1 MIRQLRN
8 RFIRI
13 TMLSVSVVMLIL
25 TLIVNTA
32 NFISTNSDLEK
43 LLDMI
48 CENRGSIPVDQFI
61 PDAKP
66 DKPADAVDSS
76 DSEPTSTTPPV
87 IPDSNADSSLAN
99 DQADPATR
107 NNPDTEDK
115 INTTDGDQLSTDNNQ
130 LSTDNNQPSTN
141 DTNPPTQPWKFKAHM
156 NPETPYSTRF
166 FSLLFDQDGNVI
178 QKDLAHIAA
187 ITDDDIAEYISVAL
201 KHGEGY
207 GYYSDYKYRVILQD
221 NQEYMVVFLDCYQEI
236 HAIRVLALCSF
247 AAMVICI
254 GLVYILVVIFSKR
267 AIDPVVRSQKQQK
280 QFITDASHELKTPIT
295 VIATSLKVL
304 EMEVGKQKWID
315 KARSQTEKL
324 RELVNSLVTLSRMD
338 EEDSPLKF
346 EHFSISDALL
356 ETVDSFADYAESNG
370 HALKVNITPD
380 LDFYGDEYAI
390 RQLASILLDNAVKY
404 AAAGSDIT
412 FSLVKNKKHILLK
425 TSNAC
430 QNLDEDSLR
439 HLFDR
444 FYRPDQSRSHETGG
458 FGIGLSIARSIAEGH
473 KGTIH
478 ACCPVK
484 DQIEFTVKL

>member
-25 TLIVNTA
+25 TLIVNAA
-32 NFISTNSDLEK
+32 NFISTNADLED

-48 CENRGSIPVDQFI
+48 CENRGSIPTDRFI

-66 DKPADAVDSS
+66 DKPADSVDSS
-76 DSEPTSTTPPV
+76 DLEPTGTTPPAL
-87 IPDSNADSSLAN
+87 PDSNTDSSLAN

-115 INTTDGDQLSTDNNQ
+115 INTT
-130 LSTDNNQPSTN
+130 
-141 DTNPPTQPWKFKAHM
+141 PPTQPWKFKAPM

-166 FSLLFDQDGNVI
+166 FSLLFDQDGNLI
-178 QKDLAHIAA
+178 KKDLAHIAA

-221 NQEYMVVFLDCYQEI
+221 NREYMVVFLDCYQEI

-304 EMEVGKQKWID
+304 EMEVGQQKWID

-346 EHFSISDALL
+346 EHFSISDALQ

-370 HALKVNITPD
+370 HALKVTITPD

-404 AAAGSDIT
+404 AVAGSDIT

-425 TSNAC
+425 TSNVC
-430 QNLDEDSLR
+430 QDLDEDALR

-444 FYRPDQSRSHETGG
+444 FYRPDQSRNHETGG

>member
-1 MIRQLRN
+1 MIRQLRK

-25 TLIVNTA
+25 TLIVNAA
-32 NFISTNSDLEK
+32 NFISTNADLED

-48 CENRGSIPVDQFI
+48 CENRGSIPTDRFI

-66 DKPADAVDSS
+66 DKPADSGDSS
-76 DSEPTSTTPPV
+76 DSEPTGTTPPAL
-87 IPDSNADSSLAN
+87 PDNIADSVPAN
-99 DQADPATR
+99 SQSDPASQD
-107 NNPDTEDK
+107 NNSDIEDK
-115 INTTDGDQLSTDNNQ
+115 I
-130 LSTDNNQPSTN
+130 N
-141 DTNPPTQPWKFKAHM
+141 DTNPPTQPWKFKAPM

-166 FSLLFDQDGNVI
+166 FSLLFDQDGNLI
-178 QKDLAHIAA
+178 KKDLAHIAA

-207 GYYSDYKYRVILQD
+207 GYYSDYKYHVILQD
-221 NQEYMVVFLDCYQEI
+221 NREYMVVFLDCYQEI

-247 AAMVICI
+247 VAMAVCI

-267 AIDPVVRSQKQQK
+267 AIDPVVQSQKQQK

-304 EMEVGKQKWID
+304 EMEVGQQKWID

-346 EHFSISDALL
+346 EHFSISDALQ
-356 ETVDSFADYAESNG
+356 ETVDSFTDYAESNG
-370 HALKVNITPD
+370 HALKVTITPD

-425 TSNAC
+425 TSNVC
-430 QNLDEDSLR
+430 QDLDENALR

-444 FYRPDQSRSHETGG
+444 FYRPDQSRNHETGG

-484 DQIEFTVKL
+484 DQIEFTIKL

>member
-25 TLIVNTA
+25 TLIVNAA
-32 NFISTNSDLEK
+32 NFISTNADLED

-48 CENRGSIPVDQFI
+48 CENRGSIPTDRFI

-66 DKPADAVDSS
+66 DKPADSVDNS
-76 DSEPTSTTPPV
+76 DLEPTGTTPPA
-87 IPDSNADSSLAN
+87 IPDSNTDSSPAN
-99 DQADPATR
+99 YQADPATR
-107 NNPDTEDK
+107 DNPDTEDK
-115 INTTDGDQLSTDNNQ
+115 INDTT
-130 LSTDNNQPSTN
+130 
-141 DTNPPTQPWKFKAHM
+141 PPTQPWKFKAPM

-166 FSLLFDQDGNVI
+166 FSLLFNQDGNLI
-178 QKDLAHIAA
+178 KKDLAHIAA

-221 NQEYMVVFLDCYQEI
+221 NREYMVVFLDCYQEI

-247 AAMVICI
+247 VAMVVCI

-267 AIDPVVRSQKQQK
+267 AIDPVVQSQKQQK

-304 EMEVGKQKWID
+304 EMEVGQQKWID

-346 EHFSISDALL
+346 EHFSISDALQ
-356 ETVDSFADYAESNG
+356 ETVDSFTDYAESNG
-370 HALKVNITPD
+370 HALKVTITPD

-412 FSLVKNKKHILLK
+412 FFLVKNKKHILLK
-425 TSNAC
+425 TSNVC
-430 QNLDEDSLR
+430 QDLDEDALR

-444 FYRPDQSRSHETGG
+444 FYRPDQSRNHETGG

>member
-1 MIRQLRN
+1 
-8 RFIRI
+8 
-13 TMLSVSVVMLIL
+13 MLSVSVVMLIL
-25 TLIVNTA
+25 TLIVNAA
-32 NFISTNSDLEK
+32 NFISTNADLED

-48 CENRGSIPVDQFI
+48 CENRGSIPTDRFI
-61 PDAKP
+61 PDVKP
-66 DKPADAVDSS
+66 DKPADSGDNS
-76 DSEPTSTTPPV
+76 DLGPTDTTSPA
-87 IPDSNADSSLAN
+87 IPDSNTDSSPAN
-99 DQADPATR
+99 NQADPTTR
-107 NNPDTEDK
+107 NTPDTEDK
-115 INTTDGDQLSTDNNQ
+115 INTT
-130 LSTDNNQPSTN
+130 
-141 DTNPPTQPWKFKAHM
+141 PPTQPWKFKAPM

-178 QKDLAHIAA
+178 KKDLAHIAA

-207 GYYSDYKYRVILQD
+207 GYYSDYKYRVILQE

-247 AAMVICI
+247 VAMAVCI

-267 AIDPVVRSQKQQK
+267 AIDPVVQSQKQQK

-304 EMEVGKQKWID
+304 EMEVGQQKWID

-346 EHFSISDALL
+346 EHFSISDALQ
-356 ETVDSFADYAESNG
+356 ETVDSFTDYAESNG
-370 HALKVNITPD
+370 HALKVTIIPD

-425 TSNAC
+425 TSNVC
-430 QNLDEDSLR
+430 QDLDEESVFPLHAALQKDIKEPSMPAALLKIRLNLR
-439 HLFDR
+439 LN
-444 FYRPDQSRSHETGG
+444 YKNT
-458 FGIGLSIARSIAEGH
+458 
-473 KGTIH
+473 KGT
-478 ACCPVK
+478 ALL
-484 DQIEFTVKL
+484 F

>member
-25 TLIVNTA
+25 TLIVNAA
-32 NFISTNSDLEK
+32 NFISTNADLED

-48 CENRGSIPVDQFI
+48 CENRGSIPTDRFI

-66 DKPADAVDSS
+66 DKPADSGDSS
-76 DSEPTSTTPPV
+76 DLEPTGTTPPA
-87 IPDSNADSSLAN
+87 IP
-99 DQADPATR
+99 
-107 NNPDTEDK
+107 
-115 INTTDGDQLSTDNNQ
+115 DNNQ
-130 LSTDNNQPSTN
+130 LSTDNNQPSADNNQLSTDNSQPSTN
-141 DTNPPTQPWKFKAHM
+141 NTTPPTQPWKFKAPM
-156 NPETPYSTRF
+156 SPETPYSTRF

-221 NQEYMVVFLDCYQEI
+221 NREYMVVFLDCYQEI

-247 AAMVICI
+247 VAMAVCI

-267 AIDPVVRSQKQQK
+267 AIDPVVQSQKQQK

-304 EMEVGKQKWID
+304 EMEVGQQKWID

-346 EHFSISDALL
+346 EHFSISDALQ
-356 ETVDSFADYAESNG
+356 ETVDSFTDYSESNG

-412 FSLVKNKKHILLK
+412 FSLVKNKKHILIK

-430 QNLDEDSLR
+430 QNLDEDALQ

>member
-25 TLIVNTA
+25 TLIVNAA
-32 NFISTNSDLEK
+32 NFISTNADLED

-48 CENRGSIPVDQFI
+48 CENRGSIPTDRFT

-66 DKPADAVDSS
+66 DKPADSGDSS
-76 DSEPTSTTPPV
+76 DLEPTGNTSPA
-87 IPDSNADSSLAN
+87 IPDNIADSGPAN
-99 DQADPATR
+99 SQSDPVTR

-115 INTTDGDQLSTDNNQ
+115 INTT
-130 LSTDNNQPSTN
+130 
-141 DTNPPTQPWKFKAHM
+141 PPTQPWKFKAPM

-178 QKDLAHIAA
+178 KKDLAHIAA

-221 NQEYMVVFLDCYQEI
+221 NREYMVVFLDCYQEI

-247 AAMVICI
+247 VAMAVCI

-267 AIDPVVRSQKQQK
+267 AIDPVVQSQKQQK

-304 EMEVGKQKWID
+304 EMEVGQQKWID

-346 EHFSISDALL
+346 EHFSISDALQ
-356 ETVDSFADYAESNG
+356 ETVDSFTDYAESNG

-425 TSNAC
+425 TSNVC
-430 QNLDEDSLR
+430 QDLDEDALR

-444 FYRPDQSRSHETGG
+444 FYRPDQSRNHETGG

>member
-25 TLIVNTA
+25 TLIVNAA
-32 NFISTNSDLEK
+32 NFISTNADLED

-48 CENRGSIPVDQFI
+48 CENRGSIPTDRFT

-66 DKPADAVDSS
+66 DKPADSGDSS
-76 DSEPTSTTPPV
+76 DLEPTGTTPPAL
-87 IPDSNADSSLAN
+87 PDNIADSGPAN
-99 DQADPATR
+99 SQSDPATR

-115 INTTDGDQLSTDNNQ
+115 INTT
-130 LSTDNNQPSTN
+130 
-141 DTNPPTQPWKFKAHM
+141 PPTQPWKFKAPM

-178 QKDLAHIAA
+178 KKDLAHIAA

-221 NQEYMVVFLDCYQEI
+221 NREYMVVFLDCYQEI

-267 AIDPVVRSQKQQK
+267 AIDPVVQSQKQQK

-304 EMEVGKQKWID
+304 EMEVGQQKWID

-346 EHFSISDALL
+346 EHFSISDALQ

-370 HALKVNITPD
+370 HALKVTITPD

-425 TSNAC
+425 TSNVC
-430 QNLDEDSLR
+430 QDLDEDALR

>member
-1 MIRQLRN
+1 MIRQLRK

-25 TLIVNTA
+25 TLIVNAA
-32 NFISTNSDLEK
+32 NFISTNADLED

-48 CENRGSIPVDQFI
+48 CENRGSIPTDRFI

-66 DKPADAVDSS
+66 DKPADSVDNS
-76 DSEPTSTTPPV
+76 DLGPTDTTSPA
-87 IPDSNADSSLAN
+87 IPDSNTDSSPAN
-99 DQADPATR
+99 NQADPTTR
-107 NNPDTEDK
+107 NTPDTEDK
-115 INTTDGDQLSTDNNQ
+115 INTT
-130 LSTDNNQPSTN
+130 
-141 DTNPPTQPWKFKAHM
+141 PPTQPWKFKAPM

-221 NQEYMVVFLDCYQEI
+221 NREYMVVFLDCYQEI

-304 EMEVGKQKWID
+304 EMEVGQQKWID
-315 KARSQTEKL
+315 KARSQTENL
-324 RELVNSLVTLSRMD
+324 RDLVNSLVTLSRMD

-346 EHFSISDALL
+346 EHFSISDALQ
-356 ETVDSFADYAESNG
+356 ETVDSFTDYAESNG
-370 HALKVNITPD
+370 HALKVTITPD

-412 FSLVKNKKHILLK
+412 FSLVKNKKHLLLK
-425 TSNAC
+425 TSNTC

>member
-1 MIRQLRN
+1 MIRQLRK

-25 TLIVNTA
+25 TLIVNAA
-32 NFISTNSDLEK
+32 NFISTNSDLEN

-66 DKPADAVDSS
+66 DKPADSVDST
-76 DSEPTSTTPPV
+76 DPGATGTTPPA
-87 IPDSNADSSLAN
+87 IPDSNTDSSPAN

-115 INTTDGDQLSTDNNQ
+115 IN
-130 LSTDNNQPSTN
+130 TN

-221 NQEYMVVFLDCYQEI
+221 NQEYMAVFLDCYQEI
-236 HAIRVLALCSF
+236 HAIKVLALCSF

-412 FSLVKNKKHILLK
+412 FSLVKNKKHILIK

-430 QNLDEDSLR
+430 QNVDEDSLR

>member
-25 TLIVNTA
+25 TLIVNAA
-32 NFISTNSDLEK
+32 NFISTNADLED

-48 CENRGSIPVDQFI
+48 CENRGSIPTDRFI

-66 DKPADAVDSS
+66 DKPADSGDSS
-76 DSEPTSTTPPV
+76 DLEPTGNTSPA
-87 IPDSNADSSLAN
+87 IPDNIADSGPAN
-99 DQADPATR
+99 SQSDPVTR

-115 INTTDGDQLSTDNNQ
+115 INTT
-130 LSTDNNQPSTN
+130 
-141 DTNPPTQPWKFKAHM
+141 PPTQPWKFKAPM

-166 FSLLFDQDGNVI
+166 FSLLFDQDGNLI
-178 QKDLAHIAA
+178 KKDLAHIAA

-221 NQEYMVVFLDCYQEI
+221 NREYMVVFLDCYQEI

-356 ETVDSFADYAESNG
+356 ETVDSFTDYAESNG
-370 HALKVNITPD
+370 HALKVTITPD

-412 FSLVKNKKHILLK
+412 FSLVKNKKHLLLK
-425 TSNAC
+425 TSNTC

>member
-25 TLIVNTA
+25 TLIVNAA
-32 NFISTNSDLEK
+32 NFISTNADLED

-48 CENRGSIPVDQFI
+48 CENRGSIPTDRFI

-66 DKPADAVDSS
+66 DKPADSGDSS
-76 DSEPTSTTPPV
+76 DLGPTDTTSPAL
-87 IPDSNADSSLAN
+87 PDNIADSGPAN
-99 DQADPATR
+99 SQSDPASQD
-107 NNPDTEDK
+107 NNSDIEDK
-115 INTTDGDQLSTDNNQ
+115 I
-130 LSTDNNQPSTN
+130 N
-141 DTNPPTQPWKFKAHM
+141 DTNPPTQPWKFKAPM

-166 FSLLFDQDGNVI
+166 FSLLFDQDGNLI
-178 QKDLAHIAA
+178 KKDLAHIAA

-221 NQEYMVVFLDCYQEI
+221 NREYMVVFLDCYQEI
-236 HAIRVLALCSF
+236 HAIRGLALCSF

-304 EMEVGKQKWID
+304 EMEVGQQKWID

-324 RELVNSLVTLSRMD
+324 RDLVNSLVTLSRMD

-346 EHFSISDALL
+346 EHFSISDALQ
-356 ETVDSFADYAESNG
+356 ETVDSFTDYAESNG
-370 HALKVNITPD
+370 HALKVTITPD

-425 TSNAC
+425 TSNVC
-430 QNLDEDSLR
+430 QDLDEDALR

-444 FYRPDQSRSHETGG
+444 FYRPDQSRNHETGG

-484 DQIEFTVKL
+484 DQIEFTVRL

>member
-25 TLIVNTA
+25 TLIVNAA
-32 NFISTNSDLEK
+32 NFISTNSDLEN

-66 DKPADAVDSS
+66 DKPAESVDSS
-76 DSEPTSTTPPV
+76 NPGVTSTTPPAL
-87 IPDSNADSSLAN
+87 PDNIADSSPAN
-99 DQADPATR
+99 SQSDPASQD
-107 NNPDTEDK
+107 NNSAIKDK
-115 INTTDGDQLSTDNNQ
+115 ID
-130 LSTDNNQPSTN
+130 TN

-304 EMEVGKQKWID
+304 EMEIGKQKWID

-346 EHFSISDALL
+346 EHFSISDALQ

-404 AAAGSDIT
+404 AATGSDIT

-430 QNLDEDSLR
+430 QDLDEDALR

>member
-25 TLIVNTA
+25 TLIVNAA
-32 NFISTNSDLEK
+32 NFISTNADLED

-48 CENRGSIPVDQFI
+48 CENRGSIPTDRFI

-66 DKPADAVDSS
+66 DKPADSVDSS
-76 DSEPTSTTPPV
+76 DLEPTGTTPPAL
-87 IPDSNADSSLAN
+87 PDNIADSGPENS
-99 DQADPATR
+99 QSDPASQD
-107 NNPDTEDK
+107 NNSDIEDK
-115 INTTDGDQLSTDNNQ
+115 I
-130 LSTDNNQPSTN
+130 N
-141 DTNPPTQPWKFKAHM
+141 DTNPPTQPWKFKAPM

-166 FSLLFDQDGNVI
+166 FSLLFDQDGNLI
-178 QKDLAHIAA
+178 KKDLAHIAA

-221 NQEYMVVFLDCYQEI
+221 NREYMVVFLDCYQEI

-304 EMEVGKQKWID
+304 EMEVGQQKWID

-324 RELVNSLVTLSRMD
+324 RDLVNSLVTLSRMD

-346 EHFSISDALL
+346 EHFSISDALQ

-370 HALKVNITPD
+370 HALKVTITPD

-412 FSLVKNKKHILLK
+412 FSLVKNKKHLLLK
-425 TSNAC
+425 TSNTC

>member
-25 TLIVNTA
+25 TLIVNAA
-32 NFISTNSDLEK
+32 NFISTNADLED

-48 CENRGSIPVDQFI
+48 CENRGSIPTDRFI

-66 DKPADAVDSS
+66 DKPADSVDSS
-76 DSEPTSTTPPV
+76 DLEPTDTTPPA
-87 IPDSNADSSLAN
+87 IPDSNTDSSPAN

-115 INTTDGDQLSTDNNQ
+115 INTT
-130 LSTDNNQPSTN
+130 
-141 DTNPPTQPWKFKAHM
+141 PPTQPWKFKAPM

-166 FSLLFDQDGNVI
+166 FSLLFDQNGNI
-178 QKDLAHIAA
+178 IKKDLAHIAA

-221 NQEYMVVFLDCYQEI
+221 NREYMVVFLDCYQEI

-247 AAMVICI
+247 VAMAVCI

-346 EHFSISDALL
+346 EHFSISDTLL
-356 ETVDSFADYAESNG
+356 ETVDSFTDYAESNG
-370 HALKVNITPD
+370 HALKINITPD

-425 TSNAC
+425 TSNVC
-430 QNLDEDSLR
+430 QDLDEDALR

-444 FYRPDQSRSHETGG
+444 FYRPDQSRNHETGG
-458 FGIGLSIARSIAEGH
+458 FARSIAEGH
-473 KGTIH
+473 KGAIH

>member
-25 TLIVNTA
+25 TLIVNAA
-32 NFISTNSDLEK
+32 NFISTNADLED

-48 CENRGSIPVDQFI
+48 CENRGSIPTDRFI
-61 PDAKP
+61 PDVKP
-66 DKPADAVDSS
+66 DKPADSVDNS
-76 DSEPTSTTPPV
+76 DLGPTDTTSPA
-87 IPDSNADSSLAN
+87 IPDSNTDSSPAN
-99 DQADPATR
+99 NQADPTTR
-107 NNPDTEDK
+107 NTPDTEDK
-115 INTTDGDQLSTDNNQ
+115 INTT
-130 LSTDNNQPSTN
+130 
-141 DTNPPTQPWKFKAHM
+141 PPTQPWKFKAPM

-166 FSLLFDQDGNVI
+166 FSLLFDQDGNLI
-178 QKDLAHIAA
+178 KKDLAHIAA

-221 NQEYMVVFLDCYQEI
+221 NREYMVVFLDCYQEI

-304 EMEVGKQKWID
+304 EMEVGQQKWID
-315 KARSQTEKL
+315 KARSQTENL
-324 RELVNSLVTLSRMD
+324 RDLVNSLVTLSRMD

-346 EHFSISDALL
+346 EHFSISDALQ
-356 ETVDSFADYAESNG
+356 ETVDSFTDYAESNG
-370 HALKVNITPD
+370 HALKVTITPD

-412 FSLVKNKKHILLK
+412 FSLVKNKKHLLLK
-425 TSNAC
+425 TSNTC

>member
-13 TMLSVSVVMLIL
+13 TMLSVSVVMLTL
-25 TLIVNTA
+25 TLIVNAA
-32 NFISTNSDLEK
+32 NFISTNADLED

-48 CENRGSIPVDQFI
+48 CENRGSIPTDRFT

-66 DKPADAVDSS
+66 DKPADSGDSS
-76 DSEPTSTTPPV
+76 DLEPTGTTSPA
-87 IPDSNADSSLAN
+87 IPDSNTDSSPAN

-115 INTTDGDQLSTDNNQ
+115 INDTT
-130 LSTDNNQPSTN
+130 
-141 DTNPPTQPWKFKAHM
+141 PPTQPWKFKAPM

-166 FSLLFDQDGNVI
+166 FSLLFNQDGNLI
-178 QKDLAHIAA
+178 KKDLAHIAA

-221 NQEYMVVFLDCYQEI
+221 NREYMVVFLDCYQEI

-247 AAMVICI
+247 VAMAVCI

-267 AIDPVVRSQKQQK
+267 AIDPVVQSQKQQK

-304 EMEVGKQKWID
+304 EMEVGQQKWID
-315 KARSQTEKL
+315 KARNQTEKL

-346 EHFSISDALL
+346 EHFSISDALQ
-356 ETVDSFADYAESNG
+356 ETVDSFTDYAESNG
-370 HALKVNITPD
+370 HALKVTITPD

-425 TSNAC
+425 TSNVC
-430 QNLDEDSLR
+430 QDLDEDALR

-444 FYRPDQSRSHETGG
+444 FYRPDQSRNHETGG

-484 DQIEFTVKL
+484 DQIEFTVRL

>member
-25 TLIVNTA
+25 TLIVNAA
-32 NFISTNSDLEK
+32 NFISTNADLED

-48 CENRGSIPVDQFI
+48 CENRGSIPTDRFT
-61 PDAKP
+61 PDVKP
-66 DKPADAVDSS
+66 DKPADSVDNS
-76 DSEPTSTTPPV
+76 DLEPTGTTPPAL
-87 IPDSNADSSLAN
+87 PDNIADSGPAN
-99 DQADPATR
+99 SQSDPASQD
-107 NNPDTEDK
+107 NNSDIEDK
-115 INTTDGDQLSTDNNQ
+115 I
-130 LSTDNNQPSTN
+130 N
-141 DTNPPTQPWKFKAHM
+141 DTNPPTQPWKFKAPM

-166 FSLLFDQDGNVI
+166 FSLLFDQDGNLI
-178 QKDLAHIAA
+178 KKDLAHIAA

-221 NQEYMVVFLDCYQEI
+221 NREYMVIFLDCYQEI

-247 AAMVICI
+247 AAMVVCI

-267 AIDPVVRSQKQQK
+267 AIDPVVQSQKQQK

-304 EMEVGKQKWID
+304 EMEVGQQKWID

-346 EHFSISDALL
+346 EHFSISDALQ
-356 ETVDSFADYAESNG
+356 ETVDSFTDYAESNG
-370 HALKVNITPD
+370 HALKVTITPD

-412 FSLVKNKKHILLK
+412 FFLVKNKKHILLK
-425 TSNAC
+425 TSNVC
-430 QNLDEDSLR
+430 QDLDEDALR

-444 FYRPDQSRSHETGG
+444 FYRPDQSRNHETGG

>member
-25 TLIVNTA
+25 TLIVNAA
-32 NFISTNSDLEK
+32 NFISTNADLED

-48 CENRGSIPVDQFI
+48 CENRGSIPTDRFT

-66 DKPADAVDSS
+66 DKPADSGDSS
-76 DSEPTSTTPPV
+76 DLEPTGNTSPA
-87 IPDSNADSSLAN
+87 IPDNIADSGPAN
-99 DQADPATR
+99 SQSDPVTR

-115 INTTDGDQLSTDNNQ
+115 INTT
-130 LSTDNNQPSTN
+130 
-141 DTNPPTQPWKFKAHM
+141 PPTQPWKFKAPM

-166 FSLLFDQDGNVI
+166 FSLLFDQDGNLI
-178 QKDLAHIAA
+178 KKDLAHIAA

-221 NQEYMVVFLDCYQEI
+221 NREYMVVFLDCYQEI

-304 EMEVGKQKWID
+304 EMEVGQQKWID

-346 EHFSISDALL
+346 EHFSISDALQ
-356 ETVDSFADYAESNG
+356 ETVDSFTDYAESNG

-425 TSNAC
+425 TSNVC
-430 QNLDEDSLR
+430 QDLDEDALR

-444 FYRPDQSRSHETGG
+444 FYRPDQSRNHETGG

>member
-1 MIRQLRN
+1 MIRQLRK

-25 TLIVNTA
+25 TLIVNAA
-32 NFISTNSDLEK
+32 NFISTNADLED

-48 CENRGSIPVDQFI
+48 CENRGSIPTDRFT

-66 DKPADAVDSS
+66 DKPADSGDSS
-76 DSEPTSTTPPV
+76 DLEPTGTTPPAL
-87 IPDSNADSSLAN
+87 PDNIADSGPAN
-99 DQADPATR
+99 SQSDPATR

-115 INTTDGDQLSTDNNQ
+115 INTT
-130 LSTDNNQPSTN
+130 
-141 DTNPPTQPWKFKAHM
+141 PPTQPWKFKAPM

-178 QKDLAHIAA
+178 KKDLAHIAA

-221 NQEYMVVFLDCYQEI
+221 NREYMVVFLDCYQEI

-247 AAMVICI
+247 VAMAVCI
-254 GLVYILVVIFSKR
+254 GLVYILVVISSKR
-267 AIDPVVRSQKQQK
+267 AIDPVVQSQKQQK

-356 ETVDSFADYAESNG
+356 ETVDSFTDYAESNG

-425 TSNAC
+425 TSNVC
-430 QNLDEDSLR
+430 QDLDEDALR

-444 FYRPDQSRSHETGG
+444 FYRPDQSRNHETGG

>member
-25 TLIVNTA
+25 TLIVNAA
-32 NFISTNSDLEK
+32 NFISTNADLED

-48 CENRGSIPVDQFI
+48 CENRGSIPTDRFI

-66 DKPADAVDSS
+66 DKPADSVDSS
-76 DSEPTSTTPPV
+76 DLEPTGTTPPA
-87 IPDSNADSSLAN
+87 IPDSN
-99 DQADPATR
+99 
-107 NNPDTEDK
+107 
-115 INTTDGDQLSTDNNQ
+115 QLSTDNNQTSADNNQ
-130 LSTDNNQPSTN
+130 LSTDNNQISADNNQPSTN
-141 DTNPPTQPWKFKAHM
+141 DTTPPTQPWKFKAPM

-166 FSLLFDQDGNVI
+166 FSLLFDQDGNI
-178 QKDLAHIAA
+178 IKKDLAHIAA

-221 NQEYMVVFLDCYQEI
+221 NREYMVVFLDCYQEI

-247 AAMVICI
+247 VAMAVCI

-267 AIDPVVRSQKQQK
+267 AIDPVVQSQKQQK

-304 EMEVGKQKWID
+304 EMEVGQQKWID
-315 KARSQTEKL
+315 KARRQTEKL

-346 EHFSISDALL
+346 EHFSISDALQ
-356 ETVDSFADYAESNG
+356 ETVDSFTDYSESNG

-425 TSNAC
+425 TSNVC
-430 QNLDEDSLR
+430 QDLDEDALQ

-484 DQIEFTVKL
+484 DQIEFTVRL

>member
-1 MIRQLRN
+1 MIRQLRK

-25 TLIVNTA
+25 TLIVNAA
-32 NFISTNSDLEK
+32 NFISTNADLED

-48 CENRGSIPVDQFI
+48 CENRGSIPTDRFI

-66 DKPADAVDSS
+66 DKPADSVDNS
-76 DSEPTSTTPPV
+76 DLEPTGTTPPA
-87 IPDSNADSSLAN
+87 IPDNIADSGPENS
-99 DQADPATR
+99 QSDPASQD
-107 NNPDTEDK
+107 NNSDTEDK
-115 INTTDGDQLSTDNNQ
+115 INTT
-130 LSTDNNQPSTN
+130 
-141 DTNPPTQPWKFKAHM
+141 PPTHPWKFKAPM

-221 NQEYMVVFLDCYQEI
+221 NREYMVVFLDCYQEI

-267 AIDPVVRSQKQQK
+267 AIDPVVQSQKQQK

-304 EMEVGKQKWID
+304 EMEVGQQKWID

-346 EHFSISDALL
+346 EHFSISDALQ
-356 ETVDSFADYAESNG
+356 ETVDSFTDYAESNG
-370 HALKVNITPD
+370 HALKVTITPD

-412 FSLVKNKKHILLK
+412 FSLVKNKKHLLLK
-425 TSNAC
+425 TSNTC

>member
-25 TLIVNTA
+25 TLIVNAA
-32 NFISTNSDLEK
+32 NFISTNADLED

-48 CENRGSIPVDQFI
+48 CENRGSIPTDRFI

-66 DKPADAVDSS
+66 DKPADSGDSS
-76 DSEPTSTTPPV
+76 DLEPTGTTPPA
-87 IPDSNADSSLAN
+87 IPDS
-99 DQADPATR
+99 
-107 NNPDTEDK
+107 
-115 INTTDGDQLSTDNNQ
+115 NQ
-130 LSTDNNQPSTN
+130 LSTDNNQPSADNNQLSTDNSQPSTN
-141 DTNPPTQPWKFKAHM
+141 NTTPPTQPWKFKTPM
-156 NPETPYSTRF
+156 SPETPYSTRF
-166 FSLLFDQDGNVI
+166 FSLLFDQDGNI
-178 QKDLAHIAA
+178 IKKDLAHIAA

-221 NQEYMVVFLDCYQEI
+221 NREYMVVFLDCYQEI

-247 AAMVICI
+247 VAMAVCI

-267 AIDPVVRSQKQQK
+267 AIDPVVQSQKQQK

-304 EMEVGKQKWID
+304 EMEVGQQKWID

-346 EHFSISDALL
+346 EHFSISDALQ
-356 ETVDSFADYAESNG
+356 ETVDSFTDYAESNG
-370 HALKVNITPD
+370 HALKVTITPD

-404 AAAGSDIT
+404 AATGSDIT

-425 TSNAC
+425 TSNVC
-430 QNLDEDSLR
+430 QDLDEDALR

-444 FYRPDQSRSHETGG
+444 FYRPDQSRNHETGG

-484 DQIEFTVKL
+484 DQIEFTVRL

>member
-1 MIRQLRN
+1 MIRQLRK

-25 TLIVNTA
+25 TLIVNAA
-32 NFISTNSDLEK
+32 NFISTNADLED

-48 CENRGSIPVDQFI
+48 CENRGSIPTDRFI

-66 DKPADAVDSS
+66 DKPADSVDSS
-76 DSEPTSTTPPV
+76 DLEPTGTTPPAL
-87 IPDSNADSSLAN
+87 PDNIADSGPAN
-99 DQADPATR
+99 SQSDPASQD
-107 NNPDTEDK
+107 NNSDIEDK
-115 INTTDGDQLSTDNNQ
+115 I
-130 LSTDNNQPSTN
+130 N
-141 DTNPPTQPWKFKAHM
+141 DTNPPTQPWKFKAPM

-178 QKDLAHIAA
+178 KKDLAHIAA

-207 GYYSDYKYRVILQD
+207 GYYSDYKYRVILQE

-247 AAMVICI
+247 VAMAVCI

-267 AIDPVVRSQKQQK
+267 AIDPVVQSQKQQK

-304 EMEVGKQKWID
+304 EMEVGQQKWID

-346 EHFSISDALL
+346 EHFSISDALQ
-356 ETVDSFADYAESNG
+356 ETVDSFTDYAESNG
-370 HALKVNITPD
+370 HALKVTITPD

-412 FSLVKNKKHILLK
+412 FSLVKNKKHLLLK
-425 TSNAC
+425 TSNTC

-484 DQIEFTVKL
+484 DQIEFTVRL

>member
-25 TLIVNTA
+25 TLIVNAA
-32 NFISTNSDLEK
+32 NFISTNADLED

-48 CENRGSIPVDQFI
+48 CENRGSIPTDRFT

-66 DKPADAVDSS
+66 DKPADSGDSS
-76 DSEPTSTTPPV
+76 DLGPTDTTSPA
-87 IPDSNADSSLAN
+87 IPDSNTDSSPAN
-99 DQADPATR
+99 NQADPTTR
-107 NNPDTEDK
+107 NTPDTEDK
-115 INTTDGDQLSTDNNQ
+115 INTT
-130 LSTDNNQPSTN
+130 
-141 DTNPPTQPWKFKAHM
+141 PPTQPWKFKAPM

-166 FSLLFDQDGNVI
+166 FSLLFDQDGNLI
-178 QKDLAHIAA
+178 KKDLAHIAA

-221 NQEYMVVFLDCYQEI
+221 NREYMVVFLDCYQEI

-247 AAMVICI
+247 VAMAVCI

-267 AIDPVVRSQKQQK
+267 AIDPVVQSQKQQK

-304 EMEVGKQKWID
+304 EMEVGQQKWID

-346 EHFSISDALL
+346 EHFSISDALQ
-356 ETVDSFADYAESNG
+356 ETVDSFTDYAESNG

-425 TSNAC
+425 TSNVC
-430 QNLDEDSLR
+430 QDLDEDALR

-444 FYRPDQSRSHETGG
+444 FYRPDQSRNHETGG

-484 DQIEFTVKL
+484 DQIEFTVRL

>member
-25 TLIVNTA
+25 TLIVNAA
-32 NFISTNSDLEK
+32 NFISTNADLED

-48 CENRGSIPVDQFI
+48 CENKGSIPTDRFT

-66 DKPADAVDSS
+66 DKPADSGDSS
-76 DSEPTSTTPPV
+76 DLEPTGTTPPAL
-87 IPDSNADSSLAN
+87 PDNIADSGPAN
-99 DQADPATR
+99 SQSDPATR

-115 INTTDGDQLSTDNNQ
+115 INTT
-130 LSTDNNQPSTN
+130 
-141 DTNPPTQPWKFKAHM
+141 PPTQPWKFKAPM

-178 QKDLAHIAA
+178 KKDLAHIAA

-207 GYYSDYKYRVILQD
+207 GYYSDYKYRVILQE

-356 ETVDSFADYAESNG
+356 ETVDSFTDYAESNG

-425 TSNAC
+425 TSNVC
-430 QNLDEDSLR
+430 QDLDEDALR

-444 FYRPDQSRSHETGG
+444 FYRPDQSRNHETGG

-473 KGTIH
+473 KGAIH

>member
-25 TLIVNTA
+25 TLIVNAA
-32 NFISTNSDLEK
+32 NFISTNADLED

-48 CENRGSIPVDQFI
+48 CENRGSIPTDRFT
-61 PDAKP
+61 PDVKP
-66 DKPADAVDSS
+66 DKPADSVDNS
-76 DSEPTSTTPPV
+76 DLEPTGTTPPAL
-87 IPDSNADSSLAN
+87 PDNIADSGPENS
-99 DQADPATR
+99 QSDPASPD
-107 NNPDTEDK
+107 NNSDIEDK
-115 INTTDGDQLSTDNNQ
+115 I
-130 LSTDNNQPSTN
+130 N
-141 DTNPPTQPWKFKAHM
+141 DTNPPTQPWKFKAPM

-166 FSLLFDQDGNVI
+166 FSLLFDQDGNLI
-178 QKDLAHIAA
+178 KKDLAHIAA

-221 NQEYMVVFLDCYQEI
+221 NREYMVVFLDCYQEI

-304 EMEVGKQKWID
+304 EMEVGQQKWID

-324 RELVNSLVTLSRMD
+324 RDLVNSLVTLSRMD

-346 EHFSISDALL
+346 EHFSISDALQ
-356 ETVDSFADYAESNG
+356 ETVDSFTDYAESNG
-370 HALKVNITPD
+370 HALKVTITSD

-425 TSNAC
+425 TSNVC
-430 QNLDEDSLR
+430 QDLDEDALR

-444 FYRPDQSRSHETGG
+444 FYRPDQSRNHETGG
-458 FGIGLSIARSIAEGH
+458 FGIGLSIERSIAEGH

>member
-1 MIRQLRN
+1 
-8 RFIRI
+8 
-13 TMLSVSVVMLIL
+13 
-25 TLIVNTA
+25 
-32 NFISTNSDLEK
+32 
-43 LLDMI
+43 
-48 CENRGSIPVDQFI
+48 
-61 PDAKP
+61 
-66 DKPADAVDSS
+66 
-76 DSEPTSTTPPV
+76 
-87 IPDSNADSSLAN
+87 
-99 DQADPATR
+99 
-107 NNPDTEDK
+107 
-115 INTTDGDQLSTDNNQ
+115 
-130 LSTDNNQPSTN
+130 
-141 DTNPPTQPWKFKAHM
+141 M

-304 EMEVGKQKWID
+304 EMEIGKQKWID

-346 EHFSISDALL
+346 EHFSISDALQ

-404 AAAGSDIT
+404 AATGSDIT

-430 QNLDEDSLR
+430 QDLDEDALR

>member
-1 MIRQLRN
+1 
-8 RFIRI
+8 
-13 TMLSVSVVMLIL
+13 
-25 TLIVNTA
+25 
-32 NFISTNSDLEK
+32 
-43 LLDMI
+43 
-48 CENRGSIPVDQFI
+48 
-61 PDAKP
+61 
-66 DKPADAVDSS
+66 
-76 DSEPTSTTPPV
+76 
-87 IPDSNADSSLAN
+87 
-99 DQADPATR
+99 
-107 NNPDTEDK
+107 
-115 INTTDGDQLSTDNNQ
+115 
-130 LSTDNNQPSTN
+130 
-141 DTNPPTQPWKFKAHM
+141 M

-166 FSLLFDQDGNVI
+166 FSLLFDQDGNLI
-178 QKDLAHIAA
+178 KKDLAHIAA

-221 NQEYMVVFLDCYQEI
+221 NREYMVVFLDCYQEI

-247 AAMVICI
+247 VAMAVCI

-304 EMEVGKQKWID
+304 EMEVGQQKWID

-346 EHFSISDALL
+346 EHFSISDALQ
-356 ETVDSFADYAESNG
+356 ETVDSFTDYAESNG
-370 HALKVNITPD
+370 HALKVTITPD

-425 TSNAC
+425 TSNVC
-430 QNLDEDSLR
+430 QDLDEDALR

-444 FYRPDQSRSHETGG
+444 FYRPDQSRNHETGG

-478 ACCPVK
+478 ACYPVK

>member
-25 TLIVNTA
+25 TLIVNAA
-32 NFISTNSDLEK
+32 NFISTNADLED

-48 CENRGSIPVDQFI
+48 CENRGSIPTDRFT

-66 DKPADAVDSS
+66 DKPADSVDSS
-76 DSEPTSTTPPV
+76 DLEPTGTTPPAL
-87 IPDSNADSSLAN
+87 PDNIADSGPAN
-99 DQADPATR
+99 SQSDPASQD
-107 NNPDTEDK
+107 NNSDIEDK
-115 INTTDGDQLSTDNNQ
+115 I
-130 LSTDNNQPSTN
+130 N
-141 DTNPPTQPWKFKAHM
+141 DTNPPTQPWKFKAPM

-178 QKDLAHIAA
+178 KKDLAHIAA

-207 GYYSDYKYRVILQD
+207 GYYSDYKYRVILQE

-247 AAMVICI
+247 VAMAVCI

-267 AIDPVVRSQKQQK
+267 AIDPVVQSQKQQK

-304 EMEVGKQKWID
+304 EMEVGQQKWID

-346 EHFSISDALL
+346 EHFSISDALQ
-356 ETVDSFADYAESNG
+356 ETVDSFTDYAESNG
-370 HALKVNITPD
+370 HALKVTITPD

-412 FSLVKNKKHILLK
+412 FSLVKNKKHLLLK
-425 TSNAC
+425 TSNTC

-484 DQIEFTVKL
+484 DQIEFTVRL

>member
-25 TLIVNTA
+25 TLIVNAA
-32 NFISTNSDLEK
+32 NFIFTNSDLEN

-66 DKPADAVDSS
+66 DKPAESVDSS
-76 DSEPTSTTPPV
+76 NPGATSTTPPAL
-87 IPDSNADSSLAN
+87 PDNIADSSPAN
-99 DQADPATR
+99 SQSDPASQD
-107 NNPDTEDK
+107 NNSDIKDK
-115 INTTDGDQLSTDNNQ
+115 ID
-130 LSTDNNQPSTN
+130 TN

-304 EMEVGKQKWID
+304 EMEIGKQKWID

-346 EHFSISDALL
+346 EHFSISDALQ

-404 AAAGSDIT
+404 AATGSDIT

-430 QNLDEDSLR
+430 QDLDEDALR

>member
-25 TLIVNTA
+25 TLIVNAA
-32 NFISTNSDLEK
+32 NFISTNADLED

-48 CENRGSIPVDQFI
+48 CENRGSIPTDRFI

-66 DKPADAVDSS
+66 DKPADSVDSS
-76 DSEPTSTTPPV
+76 DLEPTGNTSPA
-87 IPDSNADSSLAN
+87 IPDNIADSGPAN
-99 DQADPATR
+99 SQSDPVTR

-115 INTTDGDQLSTDNNQ
+115 INTT
-130 LSTDNNQPSTN
+130 
-141 DTNPPTQPWKFKAHM
+141 PPTQPWKFKAPM

-178 QKDLAHIAA
+178 KKDLAHIAA

-221 NQEYMVVFLDCYQEI
+221 NREYMVVFLDCYQEI

-247 AAMVICI
+247 VAMAVCI

-267 AIDPVVRSQKQQK
+267 AIDPVVQSQKQQK

-304 EMEVGKQKWID
+304 EMEVGQQKWID

-346 EHFSISDALL
+346 EHFSISDALQ
-356 ETVDSFADYAESNG
+356 ETVDSFTDYAESNG
-370 HALKVNITPD
+370 HALKVTITPD

-404 AAAGSDIT
+404 ATAGSDIT

-425 TSNAC
+425 TSNVC
-430 QNLDEDSLR
+430 QDLDEDSLR

>member
-25 TLIVNTA
+25 TLIVNAA
-32 NFISTNSDLEK
+32 NFISTNSDLEN

-66 DKPADAVDSS
+66 DKPAESVDSS
-76 DSEPTSTTPPV
+76 NPGVTSTTPPAL
-87 IPDSNADSSLAN
+87 PDNIADSSPAN
-99 DQADPATR
+99 SQSDPASQD
-107 NNPDTEDK
+107 NNSDIKDK
-115 INTTDGDQLSTDNNQ
+115 ID
-130 LSTDNNQPSTN
+130 TN

-304 EMEVGKQKWID
+304 EMEIGKQKWID

-346 EHFSISDALL
+346 EHFSISDALQ

-404 AAAGSDIT
+404 AATGSDIT

-430 QNLDEDSLR
+430 QDLDEDALR

>member
-25 TLIVNTA
+25 TLIVNAA
-32 NFISTNSDLEK
+32 NFISTNADLED

-48 CENRGSIPVDQFI
+48 CENRGSIPTDRFI

-66 DKPADAVDSS
+66 DKPADSGDSS
-76 DSEPTSTTPPV
+76 DLEPTGTTPPA
-87 IPDSNADSSLAN
+87 IPDSNTDSSPAN
-99 DQADPATR
+99 DQADPTTR
-107 NNPDTEDK
+107 NTPDTEDK
-115 INTTDGDQLSTDNNQ
+115 INTT
-130 LSTDNNQPSTN
+130 
-141 DTNPPTQPWKFKAHM
+141 PPTQPWKFKAPM

-166 FSLLFDQDGNVI
+166 FSLLFDQDGNLI
-178 QKDLAHIAA
+178 KKDLAHIAA

-221 NQEYMVVFLDCYQEI
+221 NREYMIVFLDCYQEI

-247 AAMVICI
+247 VAMAVCI

-267 AIDPVVRSQKQQK
+267 AIDPVVQSQKQQK

-304 EMEVGKQKWID
+304 EMEVGQQKWID

-356 ETVDSFADYAESNG
+356 ETVDSFTDYAESNG

-425 TSNAC
+425 TSNVC
-430 QNLDEDSLR
+430 QDLDEDALR

-444 FYRPDQSRSHETGG
+444 FYRPDQSRNHETGG

-473 KGTIH
+473 KGAIH

>member
-25 TLIVNTA
+25 TLIVNAA
-32 NFISTNSDLEK
+32 NFISTNSDLEN

-66 DKPADAVDSS
+66 DKPAESVDSS
-76 DSEPTSTTPPV
+76 NPGATSTTPPAL
-87 IPDSNADSSLAN
+87 PDNIADSSPAN
-99 DQADPATR
+99 SQSDPASQD
-107 NNPDTEDK
+107 NNSDIKDK
-115 INTTDGDQLSTDNNQ
+115 ID
-130 LSTDNNQPSTN
+130 TN

-304 EMEVGKQKWID
+304 EMEIGKQKWID

-346 EHFSISDALL
+346 EHFSISDALQ

-370 HALKVNITPD
+370 HALKVNITTD

-404 AAAGSDIT
+404 AATGSDIT

-430 QNLDEDSLR
+430 QDLDEDALR